1 MTRLPQ
7 FIHGVIFI
15 TFLNAHLI
23 EKLEDTPPSNSERTH
38 NIAII
43 GAGLS
48 GLTATLTLVKNIDAT
63 NGLDYKIRVLEATDR
78 IGGRVKTVT
87 HDSKKFETGATFV
100 NTEHT
105 KIRELAAELNQ
116 TLFNKPAESFEQV
129 IYLKNRSPE
138 FGAEFNE
145 EILTCVHDRQISQYE
160 TVWENYDYES
170 SITVTDMLQK
180 CNATDYYKTLSEVA
194 MRTEMGIDASECP
207 AWLLEESWNIDL
219 EDKIFQVFGNV
230 GDEASYYQDG
240 AESFVWKLL
249 TRISEI
255 SAEKSIEVEFLTGH
269 KIHEVA
275 ESANGVKLSGEKPVL
290 RDESTDFEQV
300 FDHVIMT
307 ASLGAYKNM
316 LKIRHESITAE
327 QVEFLE
333 EFPMGSNAKMFL
345 VFSEKW
351 WDGSKNMDF
360 IADDYIV
367 WLNHDDEIY
376 EDRNDGTH
384 SLTVYVG
391 GSKVGEVASGALN
404 ATQVLKG
411 LSEAYPGRN
420 VTASFLTSYSV

>member
-1 MTRLPQ
+1 MTHLPQ
-7 FIHGVIFI
+7 FIHGVIFV

-23 EKLEDTPPSNSERTH
+23 EKLEDTPPSTSERTH

-116 TLFNKPAESFEQV
+116 TLFDKPAESFEQV

-145 EILTCVHDRQISQYE
+145 EILTCVHDRQVSQYE

-180 CNATDYYKTLSEVA
+180 CNATDYYETLAEVA

-219 EDKIFQVFGNV
+219 KDKLFQVFGNV

-249 TRISEI
+249 TRIIEI
-255 SAEKSIEVEFLTGH
+255 SDEKSIGEEGFACVPEGDFLGFLKKIQKVSHSVVAISIELALKLIKGTVH
-269 KIHEVA
+269 K
-275 ESANGVKLSGEKPVL
+275 
-290 RDESTDFEQV
+290 
-300 FDHVIMT
+300 
-307 ASLGAYKNM
+307 
-316 LKIRHESITAE
+316 
-327 QVEFLE
+327 
-333 EFPMGSNAKMFL
+333 
-345 VFSEKW
+345 
-351 WDGSKNMDF
+351 
-360 IADDYIV
+360 
-367 WLNHDDEIY
+367 
-376 EDRNDGTH
+376 
-384 SLTVYVG
+384 
-391 GSKVGEVASGALN
+391 SKVHPFSVNFAPPPLSSAAGAKN
-404 ATQVLKG
+404 RDFHRVLTIF
-411 LSEAYPGRN
+411 Y
-420 VTASFLTSYSV
+420 